1 MQIFIDSAEVSEIK
15 RAAEVNLCD
24 GVTTNPTLAAKAGKD
39 YNEVLKEI
47 CSIIKGPVSAET
59 ISPDD
64 DGMVKEGVAFSKI
77 AKNIVV
83 KVPMTAEG
91 MKACQRLTKKGI
103 KVNVTLCFSANQALL
118 AAKSGAFIVSPFVG
132 RLDDIGE
139 VGMNLIKDIK
149 LIYDNYKFKKQIL
162 VASVRNPIHVLEAAK
177 IGADIATVPYSVFEQ
192 LFRHTLT
199 DVGIKKFLEDWKKVP
214 KKSKKSA

>member
-1 MQIFIDSAEVSEIK
+1 MQLFIDSADISEIK
-15 RAAEVNLCD
+15 HAAETSMCD
-24 GVTTNPTLAAKAGKD
+24 GCTTNPTLAAKAGRD

-59 ISPDD
+59 VSLDAN
-64 DGMVKEGVAFSKI
+64 GMVKEGQAFSKI

-83 KVPMTAEG
+83 KVPMTVEG
-91 MKACQRLTKKGI
+91 MKACQKLTKNGI

-118 AAKSGAFIVSPFVG
+118 AAKSGAFIISPFVG

-149 LIYDNYKFKKQIL
+149 QIYDNYKFKTQIL
-162 VASVRNPIHVLEAAK
+162 VASIRNPIHVLEAAK
-177 IGADIATVPYSVFEQ
+177 IGADIATMPYSVFEQ
-192 LFRHTLT
+192 LFKHTLT
-199 DVGIKKFLEDWKKVP
+199 DVGIKRFLEDWEKVP
-214 KKSKKSA
+214 KKK

>member
-1 MQIFIDSAEVSEIK
+1 MELFLDTAILDEIK
-15 RAAEVNLCD
+15 RGAETGLISGC
-24 GVTTNPTLAAKAGKD
+24 TTNPSLAAKAGKD

-47 CSIIKGPVSAET
+47 CSIVKGPVSAET
-59 ISPDD
+59 ISPDA

-83 KVPMTAEG
+83 KVPMTVEG

-103 KVNVTLCFSANQALL
+103 RVNVTLIFSANQALL

-149 LIYDNYKFKKQIL
+149 LIYDNYKFTTQIL
-162 VASVRNPIHVLEAAK
+162 VASVRNPIHVLDAAK
-177 IGADIATVPYSVFEQ
+177 ICADIATVPYSVFEQ
-192 LFRHTLT
+192 LFKHTLT
-199 DVGIKKFLEDWKKVP
+199 DVGIKKFLEDWEKVP
-214 KKSKKSA
+214 KKR

>member
-1 MQIFIDSAEVSEIK
+1 MQIFIDSAEISEIK
-15 RAAEVNLCD
+15 KAAEVNLCD
-24 GVTTNPTLAAKAGKD
+24 GVTTNPTLIMKAGRD

-47 CSIIKGPVSAET
+47 CGIIKGPISAET
-59 ISPDD
+59 VSLVAE
-64 DGMVKEGVAFSKI
+64 GMVKEGIVFSKI

-83 KVPMTAEG
+83 KVPMTVEG
-91 MKACQRLTKKGI
+91 MKACQRLTKQGI

-139 VGMNLIKDIK
+139 VGMNLIKEIK
-149 LIYDNYKFKKQIL
+149 LIYDNYHFKTQIL

-177 IGADIATVPYSVFEQ
+177 IGADIATMPYSVFEQ
-192 LFRHTLT
+192 LFKHSLT
-199 DVGIKKFLEDWKKVP
+199 DIGIKKFLEDWEKVP
-214 KKSKKSA
+214 KKR

>member
-1 MQIFIDSAEVSEIK
+1 MQIFVDSADTSEIK
-15 RAAEVNLCD
+15 RAAETNLCD
-24 GVTTNPTLAAKAGKD
+24 GCTTNPSLAAKAGKD

-59 ISPDD
+59 VSSDAE
-64 DGMVKEGVAFSKI
+64 GMVKEGVEFSKI

-83 KVPMTAEG
+83 KVPMTVEG
-91 MKACQRLTKKGI
+91 MKACQRLTKKNI

-139 VGMNLIKDIK
+139 TGMWLIRDIK
-149 LIYDNYKFKKQIL
+149 TIYTNYKFTTQIL
-162 VASVRNPIHVLEAAK
+162 VASVRNPIHVLDAAR

-192 LFRHTLT
+192 LFKHSLT
-199 DVGIKKFLEDWKKVP
+199 DVGIKKFLEDWEKVP
-214 KKSKKSA
+214 KKR

>member
-1 MQIFIDSAEVSEIK
+1 MQIFIDSASVQEV
-15 RAAEVNLCD
+15 RQCAASGLIS
-24 GVTTNPTLAAKAGKD
+24 GVTTNPSLAAKTGKD
-39 YNEVLKEI
+39 YNETLKEI

-59 ISPDD
+59 VSLDA

-83 KVPMTAEG
+83 KVPMTVEG
-91 MKACQRLTKKGI
+91 MKACQKLTKNGI

-118 AAKSGAFIVSPFVG
+118 AAKSGAFIISPFVG

-139 VGMNLIKDIK
+139 VGMDLIKEIK
-149 LIYDNYKFKKQIL
+149 QIYTNYNFKTQIL
-162 VASVRNPIHVLEAAK
+162 VASVRNPIHVLDAAR

-192 LFRHTLT
+192 LFKHTLT
-199 DVGIKKFLEDWKKVP
+199 DVGIKKFLEDWEKVP
-214 KKSKKSA
+214 KKR

>member
-1 MQIFIDSAEVSEIK
+1 MQLFIDSAITDEIRK
-15 RAAEVNLCD
+15 AADSGLCD
-24 GVTTNPTLAAKAGKD
+24 GCTTNPSLAAKAGKD

-59 ISPDD
+59 ISTDAE
-64 DGMVKEGVAFSKI
+64 GMVREGIEFSKI

-103 KVNVTLCFSANQALL
+103 KVNVTLVFSANQALL
-118 AAKSGAFIVSPFVG
+118 AAKSGAFIVSPFFG

-149 LIYDNYKFKKQIL
+149 QIYINYKFTTQIL
-162 VASVRNPIHVLEAAK
+162 VASVRNPIHVLEAAR
-177 IGADIATVPYSVFEQ
+177 IGAEIATVPYSVFEQ
-192 LFRHTLT
+192 LFKHTLT
-199 DVGIKKFLEDWKKVP
+199 DVGIKKFLEDWEKVP
-214 KKSKKSA
+214 KKK

>member
-1 MQIFIDSAEVSEIK
+1 MQIFLDTAEVSELRK
-15 RAAEVNLCD
+15 AAETNLCD
-24 GVTTNPTLAAKAGKD
+24 GCTTNPSLAARAGRD

-47 CSIIKGPVSAET
+47 CSFIKGPVSAET
-59 ISPDD
+59 VSADAE
-64 DGMVKEGVAFSKI
+64 GMVKEGIEFSKI

-83 KVPMTAEG
+83 KVPMTVEG
-91 MKACQRLTKKGI
+91 MKACQRLTKKNI
-103 KVNVTLCFSANQALL
+103 RVNVTLCFSANQALL

-132 RLDDIGE
+132 RMDDIGE

-149 LIYDNYKFKKQIL
+149 QIYTNYKFTTQIL

-192 LFRHTLT
+192 LFKHTLT
-199 DVGIKKFLEDWKKVP
+199 DVGIKKFLEDWEKVP
-214 KKSKKSA
+214 KKG